1 MRRPE
6 IVERIKQ
13 EAQKMK
19 PRAQTIIAP
28 FYSIEL
34 DFGIIISTLV
44 MPRKEWE
51 NRPFPTP
58 FYYNVTKEGITL

>member
-1 MRRPE
+1 MRWPE
-6 IVERIKQ
+6 NVERIKQ

-44 MPRKEWE
+44 MPCKEWE
-51 NRPFPTP
+51 NRHFRLR
-58 FYYNVTKEGITL
+58 FIIM